1 MKATLAL
8 ALFCLVGVSACSTQ
22 SSSTPEA
29 AAPAEVV
36 ATEVAACGCG
46 HKAAEC
52 GCAKCKATKGTS
64 CECSNGACG
73 HKGYK

>member
-1 MKATLAL
+1 MKATLAF

-22 SSSTPEA
+22 SSSTPETTTA
-29 AAPAEVV
+29 QVA

-46 HKAAEC
+46 HKVAEC

-64 CECSNGACG
+64 CECSKGTCG
-73 HKGYK
+73 HKGHK